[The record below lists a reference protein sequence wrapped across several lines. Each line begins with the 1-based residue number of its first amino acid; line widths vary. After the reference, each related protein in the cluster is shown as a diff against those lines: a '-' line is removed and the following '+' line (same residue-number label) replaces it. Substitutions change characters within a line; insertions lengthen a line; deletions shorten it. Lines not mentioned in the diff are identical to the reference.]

1 MLQIY
6 PILLQKTCQPLALT
20 ATPWQIPQICSHFE
34 KGGRNHL
41 PAFST
46 ELAPMELLYQQNEIH
61 NAAQWL
67 LQQAGHRKVLAFFA
81 PMGAGKTTLSAAL
94 LQLLGSTDHA
104 GSPTFSIINEYLLPH
119 GETLY
124 HMDWYRLRDEEEAVA
139 AGVED
144 ALYSGHRCL
153 VEWPEKAPGLLPPD
167 TLLVRIEPVDEETR
181 RLVVLPEQ

>member
-1 MLQIY
+1 
-6 PILLQKTCQPLALT
+6 
-20 ATPWQIPQICSHFE
+20 
-34 KGGRNHL
+34 
-41 PAFST
+41 
-46 ELAPMELLYQQNEIH
+46 MELLYQQHEIDK
-61 NAAQWL
+61 AAQWL
-67 LQQAGHRKVLAFFA
+67 LQQAGSRKVLAFFA

-104 GSPTFSIINEYLLPH
+104 GSPTFSIINEYALPN

-124 HMDWYRLRDEEEAVA
+124 HMDWYRLRDEEEAIA

-167 TLLVRIEPVDEETR
+167 TLQVRIEPVDEESR
-181 RLVVLPEQ
+181 RLVVLTEQ